1 MWGWYGTSETPTSAY
16 LGPMVPGP
24 FLKQPQGV
32 HQESVLWGSSKAR
45 GPLLP
50 PGPFPF
56 NCLTQLLQLPS
67 VAGGWLEAPQGWGSL
82 CWGPRQPVTPA
93 PQVRAPRLRDVG
105 ESILGQTG
113 SSGEALPT
121 PLVNTGH

>member
-1 MWGWYGTSETPTSAY
+1 MGPPRPHTSAH
-16 LGPMVPGP
+16 LGPLVPGP
-24 FLKQPQGV
+24 FLQQPQGV

-56 NCLTQLLQLPS
+56 NCLTQLPQLPS
-67 VAGGWLEAPQGWGSL
+67 VAGRWSEAPQGCGSL
-82 CWGPRQPVTPA
+82 FWGPRQPVTPS

-113 SSGEALPT
+113 SPGEALPT
-121 PLVNTGH
+121 LLVNTDH

>member
-1 MWGWYGTSETPTSAY
+1 MVWDLRDANLCISRPHGAWTLPEATS
-16 LGPMVPGP
+16 
-24 FLKQPQGV
+24 GV

-50 PGPFPF
+50 LGPFPF

-67 VAGGWLEAPQGWGSL
+67 VAGGWSEDPQGWGSL